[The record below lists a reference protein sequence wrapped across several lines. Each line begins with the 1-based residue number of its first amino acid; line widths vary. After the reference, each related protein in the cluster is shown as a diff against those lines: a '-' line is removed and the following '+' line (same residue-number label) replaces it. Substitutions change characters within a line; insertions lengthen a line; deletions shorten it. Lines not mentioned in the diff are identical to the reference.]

1 MANFSFSIR
10 ASLGLIPS
18 TEKIES
24 AHNALVEEYQKLLQ
38 FAESPELKSYYEL
51 KELIE
56 SEAFKT
62 NKKNINELDYKKTEA
77 FQKEQKFLQLKK
89 DKRIVNYFKVL
100 QSKDYQRFLSI
111 NESDELAKYLDLQSR
126 FEGNEHKEYVSQLNQ
141 QLKAELDKQKQ
152 YKQQKKSKALTSYY
166 KIQNSK
172 ELKIYNELHDSEFLA
187 TYKELEAFVSSDE
200 LKNLKAELQEQL
212 KNEMAKKQLLK
223 QLHSNPEVKAYQ
235 NLKNKEEAV
244 KPTPLVEYEA
254 LKEYLNSDDY
264 KTKLRQ
270 LQYAN
275 TEEFKK
281 EQQFEKLKKDAKIKS
296 YLKFAN
302 SPQLNQYLSFKESDE
317 LKNFEE
323 LGAYLQSA
331 EYQETLKSLTYN
343 NTDTFAKEQEY
354 KQLKNSEPIK
364 FHQKFNSSKPYQA
377 FVETEGSEL
386 LNEYQTLEQEIN
398 SEEFINHKNYLL
410 DKDKWKKTDDYQ
422 KEQEFEA
429 LQKSESISWYFKVKD
444 SHKFDAL
451 KAWKLTFEDDFTQG
465 SVDETKWMN
474 SFFWGKMLLNDRYV
488 MAGDKQYYTDN
499 QNVELNGTTLK
510 LVTRNEK
517 ARGKVW
523 HPVHG
528 FSEKDFEYTS
538 GMLSSAHSFR
548 QLYGKF
554 EAKIKLSDAFPVYQA
569 FWLKGEKILPEIDV
583 LKFNMSKRNKMQLA
597 THYGDAQNPKTA
609 NKISTSVSGS
619 SFTKGFFIYTMEW
632 TAEKITWKINN
643 TEVFS
648 TSQGVPN
655 EPLYLLFSSG
665 IANKTNPENLPAS
678 MEIDWIRCYEK
689 AHK

>member
-24 AHNALVEEYQKLLQ
+24 AQNALIEEYQKLLE
-38 FAESPELKSYYEL
+38 FTESTELKTYYEL

-56 SEAFKT
+56 SETFKT

-100 QSKDYQRFLSI
+100 QSNEYQRFLSL
-111 NESDELAKYLDLQSR
+111 NESDNLEKYIELQNLIESS
-126 FEGNEHKEYVSQLNQ
+126 EHKDFVSQLNQ

-152 YKQQKKSKALTSYY
+152 FKQQKKSKAITSYY

-172 ELKIYNELHDSEFLA
+172 ELKIYNELHDSALLA
-187 TYKELEAFVSSDE
+187 TYKELETFSNSED
-200 LKNLKAELQEQL
+200 LKNLKTELQEQL
-212 KNEMAKKQLLK
+212 KNETAKKQLLK
-223 QLHSNPEVKAYQ
+223 QLLSNPEVKAYQ
-235 NLKNKEEAV
+235 KLKNKEEAI
-244 KPTPLVEYEA
+244 KPTALVEHEA
-254 LKEYLNSDDY
+254 LKEYLSSDDY
-264 KTKLRQ
+264 KTKLNQ

-281 EQQFEKLKKDAKIKS
+281 EQQFEKLKKDSKIKT

-302 SPQLNQYLSFKESDE
+302 SQQLNQYLSFKESDE
-317 LKNFEE
+317 LKNFET
-323 LGAYLQSA
+323 LAAYLQSG
-331 EYQETLKSLTYN
+331 EYQEALKSLTYT
-343 NTDTFAKEQEY
+343 NTDAFAKEQEY
-354 KQLKNSEPIK
+354 RQLKNSEPIK
-364 FHQKFNSSKPYQA
+364 FWGKFKSSKPYLG
-377 FVETEGSEL
+377 FVETENSTL
-386 LNEYQTLEQEIN
+386 LKEYKELEQEIN
-398 SEEFINHKNYLL
+398 SEEFINHKNYML
-410 DKDKWKKTDDYQ
+410 DKDKWKKTEDYQ
-422 KEQEFEA
+422 KEQEFET
-429 LQKSESISWYFKVKD
+429 LQKNESISWYFKVKD
-444 SHKFDAL
+444 SNKFDAI
-451 KAWKLTFEDDFTQG
+451 KAWDLTFEDDFNQG

-488 MAGDKQYYTDN
+488 LAGDKQYFTDN
-499 QNVELNGTTLK
+499 LNVELNGTTLK

-528 FSEKDFEYTS
+528 FSEQDFEYTS

-554 EAKIKLSDAFPVYQA
+554 EAKIKLSDAYPVYQA

-597 THYGDAQNPKTA
+597 AHYGDAQNPKA
-609 NKISTSVSGS
+609 AKKISTSVSGS
-619 SFTKGFFIYTMEW
+619 SFTKDFFIYTMEW
-632 TAEKITWKINN
+632 TPEKITWKINN
-643 TEVFS
+643 TDVFS

-665 IANKTNPENLPAS
+665 IANKTNPENLPAA